1 MNSNFWQ
8 KCLEQIGK
16 EISEQEFNTWIRTL
30 IFSISDD
37 LSHVVLFSG
46 NSFKNDWVKKSF
58 SGLIKDAIRKF
69 YPEVKSVEFAVMR
82 RESNPKPEA
91 PATNADVKID
101 IKKIEVLP
109 IADAVRRLPNLLAR
123 SGLFGISKKRK
134 QVKNLKIA
142 SVEGYDITQENG
154 ELLNQSDLDLV
165 LCMMQIVQQD
175 EHGVMFAEFDA
186 NFLLKM
192 LGRTTN
198 SGRQHEQ
205 LKADIQRLNTAN
217 IAITIKNG
225 RRGIASSIIT
235 HRDWDEK
242 EHHRIEFSKHHV
254 HWLFN
259 NDYSLVS
266 WEQRLA
272 LGNNLLAKWLLNQ
285 YVTHAKPMPYKVE
298 TLRQL
303 SRSETGELYKFRQLL
318 REALKLLEEVDCI
331 TSWEIDADDL
341 VHVTRNASASQ
352 MKHLRVAK
360 AKAKKKEGI

>member
-1 MNSNFWQ
+1 MLEWEQ
-8 KCLEQIGK
+8 CLDAIFDKLEEQ
-16 EISEQEFNTWIRTL
+16 QFNTWIKPL
-30 IFSISDD
+30 GFSISDD
-37 LSHVVLFSG
+37 LSEIVLFSG
-46 NSFKNDWVKKSF
+46 NRVKSEYVKLRF
-58 SGLIKDAIRKF
+58 GGLIKEAIREFFPK
-69 YPEVKSVEFAVMR
+69 VKSVEFGILR
-82 RESNPKPEA
+82 RENYQKPEA
-91 PATNADVKID
+91 PATNADVKTD
-101 IKKIEVLP
+101 IQKIEVLP

-272 LGNNLLAKWLLNQ
+272 LGSNLLAKWLLNQ

-303 SRSETGELYKFRQLL
+303 SRSETGELREFRRML
-318 REALKLLEEVDCI
+318 REALKLLEEVGCI